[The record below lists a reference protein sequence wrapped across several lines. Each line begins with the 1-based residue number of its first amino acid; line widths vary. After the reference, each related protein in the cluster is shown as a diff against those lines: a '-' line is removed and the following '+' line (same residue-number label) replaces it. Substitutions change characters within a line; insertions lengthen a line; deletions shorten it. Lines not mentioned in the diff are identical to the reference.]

1 MVVVYELVHRITTAC
16 KKDRQIFTQEGNT
29 KTSYINGCT
38 SDTVSITSGVPQG
51 SVLGPTL
58 FLLFINDI
66 DEIFLWYKCMYEIIC
81 R

>member
-1 MVVVYELVHRITTAC
+1 MPQVV
-16 KKDRQIFTQEGNT
+16 
-29 KTSYINGCT
+29 SINGYT

-81 R
+81 